1 MAMLK
6 KREDLTDRKDDNTLF
21 ALGLTDNFG
30 DFFSI
35 PTMEVEENIIP
46 ELENLDDL
54 DLDEETRSKVINEY
68 NSFKKS
74 KSIKEQEKYRKNINE
89 LLRK

>member
-30 DFFSI
+30 GFFSI
-35 PTMEVEENIIP
+35 PTLEVQDNTLPEVENID
-46 ELENLDDL
+46 EL
-54 DLDEETRSKVINEY
+54 DLDEETKSKVLNEY
-68 NSFKKS
+68 SSYKKS
-74 KSIKEQEKYRKNINE
+74 KSIKEQEKYKRRIQE
-89 LLRK
+89 LLK